1 MRLGVWNVRHFW
13 HSVHYQ
19 WDMGNIQREII
30 VIDLSAHCHWDKL
43 LSEYCYHW
51 QCDYNG
57 YCLDAN
63 HISNIWLKRSHGKL
77 LDPELKKRVDEKYKL
92 QDDYKRGGVSY
103 FKIAVMRSSDESLH
117 DDEQKSCS
125 CCLPIAK

>member
-1 MRLGVWNVRHFW
+1 M
-13 HSVHYQ
+13 VHL
-19 WDMGNIQREII
+19 
-30 VIDLSAHCHWDKL
+30 LSLCRSYKL
-43 LSEYCYHW
+43 LLEHCYRW

-103 FKIAVMRSSDESLH
+103 FKIAVMMSSDESLH